1 MLNTIL
7 HHALRQPTMAQD
19 VNLGGLFQ
27 KNLEQDTGEDP
38 AIIEIRSK
46 FQNNYTTACYT
57 TL

>member
-1 MLNTIL
+1 
-7 HHALRQPTMAQD
+7 MAQD

-27 KNLEQDTGEDP
+27 NNLDLDTGEDP

-46 FQNNYTTACYT
+46 FQNNDTTACYI